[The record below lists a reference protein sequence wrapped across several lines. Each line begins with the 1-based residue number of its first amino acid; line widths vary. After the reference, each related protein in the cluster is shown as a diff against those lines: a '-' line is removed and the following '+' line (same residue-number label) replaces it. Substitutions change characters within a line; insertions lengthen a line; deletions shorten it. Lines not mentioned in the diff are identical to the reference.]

1 MRVVGW
7 GEGRVFEDEGGVGGG
22 CDSGFAGE
30 HGFGCVGGAGV
41 EVGAAGVDPGGNG
54 GVGKR
59 GLGKND
65 EAREGEEREGAGLR
79 KSLGSG
85 EADADAG
92 EGAGAGDDSDG
103 SKGFGGGGEEGG
115 DGWKE
120 AFLGFAGGEG
130 LGGVDA
136 GGFCVEEGDVVGGA
150 AGVEEE
156 DCGHGFQDM
165 EVWRQ
170 KIDGAGLRARVGF
183 VVWEQSP
190 MLWRLSLPEVF
201 VMVRFVWGVVV
212 ASIVVPVVLVA
223 QAADAGRVVLPIRR
237 VSLYKNGVGFFEH
250 AGTVRGDQAVR
261 IDFTTA
267 QLNDVLQSL
276 TAVDLGGGRI
286 AGAGYNS
293 TTPLEQQLKSLPLGL
308 AGDAGSV
315 DLYGALRGARVEVT
329 GAGAAVT
336 GRILNV
342 ELRDVAGPLR
352 AAGEEMPMAQRHFL
366 TVVSDAGVVRTVELT
381 GATSVRLLD
390 GALRGDVDRYLET
403 LAGNHAEGLRHL
415 TLMDKGV
422 GARELRVSYVS
433 EVPVWKCTYR
443 ILFDGTAGA
452 SPKTATLQG
461 WAVIDNTV
469 GTDWDGVQL
478 SLVSGAPQSFLQPIS
493 QPYYARRPEVGLPE
507 EAQLT
512 PQTHESGVEV
522 TKVVAALDALTAPG
536 SVPAVSSGVV
546 GAGMGPGMGPAGGV
560 MGGLGLNVASSAQ
573 QTLAGFG
580 RGVGQSSGNGMGVG
594 VGHGSGG
601 GSYSAGAAMAYED
614 SAAASVVPQTSTA
627 SFDDYFEYT
636 LNEPVTIKKN
646 ASALVPILQAKVEVD
661 PVTLWSPNE
670 ARPLRALWVKNT
682 SGLTLDRGS
691 FSIVQGG
698 NFSGQGLLDPI
709 HPGERRLLSYAVDS
723 AVRVTVDH
731 RNDTRKLQQVTV
743 AKGILREKTAEVAEV
758 EYLVHNAAAE
768 ARTVIVEQPRRMGW
782 ELDSEPKPE
791 ETTAGAYRFRVVTG
805 AGETVRLRIGER
817 HTLTTRYALA
827 GIDEGQLTVMLRQ
840 NGDPADVLRALQ
852 PVFAAK
858 RRLAEIDLQT
868 AQRNAEMQ
876 VIAQDQ
882 NRLRENLKSLKGTA
896 EERDLTRRYTGELSA
911 QEDRLGVLK
920 GEVAGLQAQRVA
932 AQEAVAR
939 AIEVLSLEQTVG

>member
-1 MRVVGW
+1 
-7 GEGRVFEDEGGVGGG
+7 
-22 CDSGFAGE
+22 
-30 HGFGCVGGAGV
+30 
-41 EVGAAGVDPGGNG
+41 
-54 GVGKR
+54 
-59 GLGKND
+59 
-65 EAREGEEREGAGLR
+65 
-79 KSLGSG
+79 
-85 EADADAG
+85 
-92 EGAGAGDDSDG
+92 
-103 SKGFGGGGEEGG
+103 
-115 DGWKE
+115 
-120 AFLGFAGGEG
+120 
-130 LGGVDA
+130 
-136 GGFCVEEGDVVGGA
+136 
-150 AGVEEE
+150 
-156 DCGHGFQDM
+156 M
-165 EVWRQ
+165 EVWGQ

-183 VVWEQSP
+183 VVWEQSLE
-190 MLWRLSLPEVF
+190 LWRLSLPEVF

-308 AGDAGSV
+308 GGDAGSV

-329 GAGAAVT
+329 GAGAGVT

-461 WAVIDNTV
+461 WAVVDNTV

-512 PQTHESGVEV
+512 PQTHESGE
-522 TKVVAALDALTAPG
+522 VAAP
-536 SVPAVSSGVV
+536 VSSGVV
-546 GAGMGPGMGPAGGV
+546 GAGMGPAMGSVGGV
-560 MGGLGLNVASSAQ
+560 MGELGLNTAPVVVAHRSGGNAKSQGQFASGGIVGNGPMAQ
-573 QTLAGFG
+573 GAGVGVSMGNGFG
-580 RGVGQSSGNGMGVG
+580 DGVGPG

-709 HPGERRLLSYAVDS
+709 HPGERRLLSYAADS